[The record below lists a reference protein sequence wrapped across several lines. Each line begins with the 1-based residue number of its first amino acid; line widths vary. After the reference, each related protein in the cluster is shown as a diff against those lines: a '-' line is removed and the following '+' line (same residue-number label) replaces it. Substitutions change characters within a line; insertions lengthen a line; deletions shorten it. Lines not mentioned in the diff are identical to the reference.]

1 MAATQVVRSEWTKI
15 RSVAS
20 TVWTLSLAAVVT
32 VALGVLI
39 SLLSKNEFDD
49 LSTKD
54 RLSFDPTFIS
64 FAGMS
69 LGQLAMIVFGVLVVS
84 NEYSTGMIRTS
95 LAAVPQRGTFLF
107 SKIAVATG
115 LAFLVALATSFVAFF
130 LGQAMLGSHRAS
142 IGDPG
147 VLRAV
152 IGGGLYMTLIA
163 LFSMGVAT
171 MLRSPMLSL
180 GILMPFFF
188 LISTILGNVYAD
200 QEGRPVPPGPGRQ
213 QDHAG
218 RHPDRR
224 RHSVRPL
231 GRPGDH
237 GPVGGGGGGGRVR
250 AAEEEGRVG
259 SSGGFAGERSSNPLH
274 PAHAL
279 T

>member
-1 MAATQVVRSEWTKI
+1 MAATQVLQSEWTKI

-20 TVWTLSLAAVVT
+20 TIWTLGLAAVVT
-32 VALGVLI
+32 IALGILI
-39 SLLSKNEFDD
+39 SLLSKNDFDN
-49 LSTKD
+49 LSENDK
-54 RLSFDPTFIS
+54 LSFDPTFIS

-107 SKIAVATG
+107 SKIAVATV
-115 LAFLVALATSFVAFF
+115 LAFVVGIITSFVAFF
-130 LGQAMLGSHRAS
+130 LGQAMLGSHKAS

-163 LFSMGVAT
+163 VFSMGVAT

-188 LISTILGNVYAD
+188 LISNILGNVSATKKIGQYLPDQAGSRIMQVVTPIDDDTPYGPWGGLAIMVAWVALAVLGGYALLK
-200 QEGRPVPPGPGRQ
+200 
-213 QDHAG
+213 
-218 RHPDRR
+218 RR
-224 RHSVRPL
+224 
-231 GRPGDH
+231 D
-237 GPVGGGGGGGRVR
+237 
-250 AAEEEGRVG
+250 A
-259 SSGGFAGERSSNPLH
+259 
-274 PAHAL
+274 
-279 T
+279 

>member
-115 LAFLVALATSFVAFF
+115 LAFVVALATSFVAFF

-142 IGDPG
+142 IDDPG

-188 LISTILGNVYAD
+188 LISAILGNVDATKKFGQYLPD
-200 QEGRPVPPGPGRQ
+200 QAGSKIMQVVTPIDDDVPYGPWG
-213 QDHAG
+213 G
-218 RHPDRR
+218 
-224 RHSVRPL
+224 L
-231 GRPGDH
+231 GIMVLWVLVAV
-237 GPVGGGGGGGRVR
+237 VGGYVLLKKRD
-250 AAEEEGRVG
+250 A
-259 SSGGFAGERSSNPLH
+259 
-274 PAHAL
+274 
-279 T
+279 

>member
-1 MAATQVVRSEWTKI
+1 MATTQVLRSEWTKI

-20 TVWTLSLAAVVT
+20 TVWTLGLAVVLT
-32 VALGVLI
+32 IALGVLI
-39 SLLSKNEFDD
+39 SILSRNEFKNMG
-49 LSTKD
+49 LKE

-107 SKIAVATG
+107 SKVAVATV
-115 LAFLVALATSFVAFF
+115 LAFVVGLATSFIAFF
-130 LGQAMLGSHRAS
+130 LGQAVLGEYRAQ

-163 LFSMGVAT
+163 MFSMGVAS

-188 LISTILGNVYAD
+188 LISNILGNVSATKKIGRYLPD
-200 QEGRPVPPGPGRQ
+200 QAGSKIMQVVTPIDDDTPYGPWG
-213 QDHAG
+213 G
-218 RHPDRR
+218 
-224 RHSVRPL
+224 L
-231 GRPGDH
+231 GIM
-237 GPVGGGGGGGRVR
+237 VIWV
-250 AAEEEGRVG
+250 V
-259 SSGGFAGERSSNPLH
+259 L
-274 PAHAL
+274 AL
-279 T
+279 IFGYVLLKKRDA

>member
-1 MAATQVVRSEWTKI
+1 MAAIQVVRSEWTKI

-20 TVWTLSLAAVVT
+20 TVWTLSLTVVVT
-32 VALGVLI
+32 LALGMLI
-39 SLLSKNEFDD
+39 SALSRNEFDNM
-49 LSTKD
+49 STKD
-54 RLSFDPTFIS
+54 QISFDPTFIS

-95 LAAVPQRGTFLF
+95 LAAVPQRGRFLF

-115 LAFLVALATSFVAFF
+115 LSLAVGLVTSFLAFF

-142 IGDPG
+142 ISDTG

-163 LFSMGVAT
+163 MFSMGVAA

-188 LISTILGNVYAD
+188 LISNILGNVSATEKIGRFLPD
-200 QEGRPVPPGPGRQ
+200 QAGSRIMQVVTPVDDDTPYGPWGGLGIMALWVLAAL
-213 QDHAG
+213 AG
-218 RHPDRR
+218 GYVLLKRR
-224 RHSVRPL
+224 
-231 GRPGDH
+231 D
-237 GPVGGGGGGGRVR
+237 
-250 AAEEEGRVG
+250 A
-259 SSGGFAGERSSNPLH
+259 
-274 PAHAL
+274 
-279 T
+279 

>member
-1 MAATQVVRSEWTKI
+1 MATTQVLRSEWTKI

-20 TVWTLSLAAVVT
+20 TVWTLGLAAVLT
-32 VALGVLI
+32 IALGVLI
-39 SLLSKNEFDD
+39 SILSRNEFKNMD
-49 LSTKD
+49 LKE

-107 SKIAVATG
+107 SKVAVATV
-115 LAFLVALATSFVAFF
+115 LAFVVGLATSFIAFF
-130 LGQAMLGSHRAS
+130 LGQAVLGEYRAQIS
-142 IGDPG
+142 DPG

-163 LFSMGVAT
+163 MFSMGVAS

-188 LISTILGNVYAD
+188 LISNILGNVSATKKIGRYLPD
-200 QEGRPVPPGPGRQ
+200 QAGSKIMQVVTPIDDDTPYGPWG
-213 QDHAG
+213 G
-218 RHPDRR
+218 
-224 RHSVRPL
+224 L
-231 GRPGDH
+231 GIM
-237 GPVGGGGGGGRVR
+237 VIWV
-250 AAEEEGRVG
+250 V
-259 SSGGFAGERSSNPLH
+259 L
-274 PAHAL
+274 AL
-279 T
+279 IFGYVLLKKRDA

>member
-1 MAATQVVRSEWTKI
+1 MAATRVIRSEWTKI

-20 TVWTLSLAAVVT
+20 TVWTLSLAVVVT
-32 VALGVLI
+32 IALGMLI
-39 SLLSKNEFDD
+39 SALSRAEFDRMSPD
-49 LSTKD
+49 D

-115 LAFLVALATSFVAFF
+115 LALVVSLATSFVTFS

-142 IGDPG
+142 LGDQG

-152 IGGGLYMTLIA
+152 IGGGIYMTLIA
-163 LFSMGVAT
+163 VFSMGVAA

-180 GILMPFFF
+180 GVLMPFFF
-188 LISTILGNVYAD
+188 LISNILGNVDATKRIGRYLPD
-200 QEGRPVPPGPGRQ
+200 QAGSKIMQVVAPIGDDTPYGPWGGLAIMLVWVAAAL
-213 QDHAG
+213 AG
-218 RHPDRR
+218 GYLLLRKRD
-224 RHSVRPL
+224 
-231 GRPGDH
+231 
-237 GPVGGGGGGGRVR
+237 
-250 AAEEEGRVG
+250 A
-259 SSGGFAGERSSNPLH
+259 
-274 PAHAL
+274 
-279 T
+279 

>member
-1 MAATQVVRSEWTKI
+1 MATTQVLRSEWTKI

-20 TVWTLSLAAVVT
+20 TVWTLGLAAVLT
-32 VALGVLI
+32 IALGVLI
-39 SLLSKNEFDD
+39 SILSRNEFKNMN
-49 LSTKD
+49 TRD

-107 SKIAVATG
+107 SKVAVATV
-115 LAFLVALATSFVAFF
+115 LAFVVGLATSFIAFF
-130 LGQAMLGSHRAS
+130 LGQAILGVHRAQIS
-142 IGDPG
+142 DPG

-163 LFSMGVAT
+163 MFSMGVAS

-188 LISTILGNVYAD
+188 LISNILGNVSATKKIGRFLPD
-200 QEGRPVPPGPGRQ
+200 QAGSKIMQVVTPIDDDTPYGPWG
-213 QDHAG
+213 G
-218 RHPDRR
+218 
-224 RHSVRPL
+224 L
-231 GRPGDH
+231 GIM
-237 GPVGGGGGGGRVR
+237 VIWVI
-250 AAEEEGRVG
+250 
-259 SSGGFAGERSSNPLH
+259 L
-274 PAHAL
+274 AL
-279 T
+279 FFGYVLLKKRDA

>member
-1 MAATQVVRSEWTKI
+1 M
-15 RSVAS
+15 
-20 TVWTLSLAAVVT
+20 
-32 VALGVLI
+32 
-39 SLLSKNEFDD
+39 
-49 LSTKD
+49 STKD
-54 RLSFDPTFIS
+54 QLSFDPTFIS

-115 LAFLVALATSFVAFF
+115 LAFLVGLVTSFVAFF

-163 LFSMGVAT
+163 MFSMGVAT

-188 LISTILGNVYAD
+188 LISAILGNVDATKKVGQYLPD
-200 QEGRPVPPGPGRQ
+200 QAGSKIMQVVTPIDDDTPYGPWGGLGIMVAVGAGGAVGR
-213 QDHAG
+213 
-218 RHPDRR
+218 
-224 RHSVRPL
+224 L
-231 GRPGDH
+231 
-237 GPVGGGGGGGRVR
+237 R
-250 AAEEEGRVG
+250 AAEEEGRRRYPRDAATFGLLLSLGGTVSARI
-259 SSGGFAGERSSNPLH
+259 SS
-274 PAHAL
+274 
-279 T
+279 